1 MIQHIIL
8 YNIRSTAKKLK
19 IYKYSG
25 LFMVLIIFH
34 SDIVI
39 KLSLTTI
46 GTFLL
51 FIGIKKSEELG
62 FTGWQIS
69 NF

>member
-1 MIQHIIL
+1 
-8 YNIRSTAKKLK
+8 
-19 IYKYSG
+19 
-25 LFMVLIIFH
+25 MVLIIFH